1 MQCFKIFSPALQCFS
16 IFFPYEGNFPSLL
29 FRKIPVETVQFL
41 GICCTMAMDTA
52 MVKAVKKQSLPK
64 CMEICAL
71 PIKR

>member
-1 MQCFKIFSPALQCFS
+1 MFENIFSRPSLFFN
-16 IFFPYEGNFPSLL
+16 IFLYECNFPSLP
-29 FRKIPVETVQFL
+29 FRKIPVGTVQFL